1 VIELGRACCAG
12 ACRYL
17 PNTSTLA
24 RFLWVVGFLAR
35 NDFIVQVASLLRTL
49 VLLLAKW

>member
-1 VIELGRACCAG
+1 MLRRRGWLCEPR
-12 ACRYL
+12 RYL

-35 NDFIVQVASLLRTL
+35 NDFIVQVVTPDAPSMIGLD
-49 VLLLAKW
+49 